1 MTLADDR
8 TSKDSQRFWFG
19 VLDQDGDG
27 AVSAEDAKWFYD
39 SIEKDENTFVVSF
52 EDLWHQLLD
61 MTQPAKPRRG
71 FTSADLWKCK
81 LGAGAI
87 GLLLNHNNMLL
98 HRTTAEWGRGD
109 FPL

>member
-1 MTLADDR
+1 M
-8 TSKDSQRFWFG
+8 
-19 VLDQDGDG
+19 LDLDGDG
-27 AVSAEDAKWFYD
+27 RVGAEDATWFYD
-39 SIEKDENTFVVSF
+39 SVEKDENAFVVSF

-61 MTQPAKPRRG
+61 MTQPAQPRRG
-71 FTSADLWKCK
+71 FSSAELWKCK